1 MTEEDPRSE
10 YPRPQFQRKRWDC
23 LNGPWEFAFDDSAAT
38 SSAAGDPAVAA
49 PDWSEK
55 LSHTGRIIVPF
66 PYQSELSGIGDR
78 AVHPVVWYR
87 RHFKVAASW
96 KNHRVLLHFGA
107 VDFQS
112 DYWLNG
118 RHIGSHE
125 GGYTPVFFDLSDA
138 LATGDNVLTVR
149 CVDLPSDEQPCGKQD
164 RQTHQ
169 PYRFAATTGI
179 WQTVWLEPVAED
191 YLESCRIVP
200 DFAAG
205 RFRLT
210 PHVTGNQQ
218 GLRLIARATFAGR
231 EVGEL
236 ATQAGAHD
244 EPLQL
249 SELYPWSPDH
259 PHLYDIELS
268 LYRGDDL
275 LDTVKAYA
283 GLRDLAIDGRR
294 ILLNGEPIYQRQ
306 VLDQGYWPDGIYTGP
321 TDSAIQKDVEW
332 TRRLGFNGARKHQ
345 KIEDPRWLY
354 WCDRLGLLV
363 WEEMP
368 AFNADTPLSRER
380 LRREWRE
387 VIVRDLNHPS
397 VVAWV
402 PFNES
407 FGIRG
412 IDTNTS
418 AQDFVAA
425 VVSDTRAL
433 DPTRPVVD
441 NSGWSHVDTDIADS
455 HNYDPAGAVFLDSW
469 RRFHEGDGPE
479 RGNVMR
485 SWDGYYGGR
494 EWYGA
499 IYPRRLFVPGRDY
512 SGQPILISEW
522 GGFFLAGAGEVAPI
536 LHKRR
541 GVEPDEEAFLAR
553 YSDMIAAFDSL
564 PDLMGDCWT
573 QLTDIEDE
581 PNGLLT
587 EDRRPKV
594 DVERIHAINHG
605 RFES

>member
-1 MTEEDPRSE
+1 LPAEYPRPE
-10 YPRPQFQRKRWDC
+10 YPRPQFQRERWSC

-38 SSAAGDPAVAA
+38 NPGAGDLA
-49 PDWSEK
+49 DWPERPSR
-55 LSHTGRIIVPF
+55 TGRIIVPF
-66 PYQSELSGIGDR
+66 PYQSELSGIGGR
-78 AVHPVVWYR
+78 SVHPVVWYR
-87 RHFKVAASW
+87 RHFTLAEQWGKSP
-96 KNHRVLLHFGA
+96 VLLHFGA
-107 VDFQS
+107 VDYGS

-125 GGYTPVFFDLSDA
+125 GGYTPVSFDASDA
-138 LATGDNVLTVR
+138 LVEGENVLTVR
-149 CVDLPSDEQPCGKQD
+149 CEDLPSDEQPCGKQD
-164 RQTHQ
+164 RETHQ

-179 WQTVWLEPVAED
+179 WQTVWLEPVSEQ

-200 DFAAG
+200 DLAAG
-205 RFRLT
+205 KFRLT
-210 PHVTGNQQ
+210 PHVTGKNQQ
-218 GLRLIARATFAGR
+218 GLRLIARATIASR

-236 ATQAGAHD
+236 VMAVDAGD
-244 EPLQL
+244 ESLIL
-249 SELYPWSPDH
+249 SEEHPWSPDH
-259 PHLYDIELS
+259 PHLYDIELN

-275 LDTVKAYA
+275 VDTVKAYA

-294 ILLNGEPIYQRQ
+294 ILLNGEPVYQRQ

-321 TDSAIQKDVEW
+321 TDAAIRGDVEW

-345 KIEDPRWLY
+345 KVEDPRWLY

-363 WEEMP
+363 WEEMA
-368 AFNADTPLSRER
+368 AFGSDTPQSRER

-387 VIVRDLNHPS
+387 VIVRDLNHPCI
-397 VVAWV
+397 VAWV

-407 FGIRG
+407 FGIRDV
-412 IDTNTS
+412 DTNKS
-418 AQDFVAA
+418 AREFVAA

-433 DPTRPVVD
+433 DATRPVVD

-455 HNYDPAGAVFLDSW
+455 HNYDPVGAVFLESW

-479 RGNVMR
+479 RGNMLR

-494 EWYGA
+494 EWYGG
-499 IYPRRLFVPGRDY
+499 IYTRRLFVPGKEY
-512 SGQPILISEW
+512 AGQPILISEW
-522 GGFFLAGAGEVAPI
+522 GGFFLASAGEVAPI
-536 LHKRR
+536 LQQRR

-553 YSDMIAAFDSL
+553 YRDMIASFDSL

-587 EDRRPKV
+587 EDRLPKV
-594 DVERIHAINHG
+594 DVERIHAINHARFG
-605 RFES
+605 R